1 MKIYE
6 AVDLFPSGHGQ
17 VSRGMVSYL
26 LDKDVELTVRSQQ
39 MGWNKEGM
47 IVGDRPYTD
56 TRFRNKVITSGRVNE
71 DALIES
77 KDEVRQRPDDF
88 LDNLGTSETVRSHDA
103 IIRDFTDKEDVWHC
117 IGGMEWTPQAPSD
130 DPDIATVV
138 ETDYNL
144 NHVPHQWV
152 EWSKA
157 VDEVWVPNEWV
168 YSAFEE
174 AGYTDN
180 VEIVPYGIDFS
191 YKPTDYDC
199 TSCPANKHT
208 QPYGGGQCLDD
219 DKFTFFSVMR
229 WYHIKGVD
237 ILLEAFLREFSGD
250 EDVRLFLKT
259 TSNNQ
264 FELNGGG
271 VHQAVQQLIQELGI
285 TNPPEIGIRT
295 EMMSDQHLMDLY
307 GLADAFAFP
316 SRAECVGI
324 SWAQAMHAGTP
335 VVTNNWSAME
345 HYISDDEAILI
356 DDGETKHP
364 ESRVDWVPRKGGKW
378 YPDEAEWFEPEME
391 AVQAGLREAFEMS
404 EDERDALG
412 QRGQQMVHDTFD
424 WDEHIETR
432 VERFEQLAE

>member
-6 AVDLFPSGHGQ
+6 TGDSGPSGHGQ
-17 VSRGMVSYL
+17 VMRGHIGAL
-26 LDKDVELTVRSQQ
+26 LDQDADVTFRTHQW
-39 MGWNKEGM
+39 GWNEEGFLVSEPF
-47 IVGDRPYTD
+47 IDSRWK
-56 TRFRNKVITSGRVNE
+56 NKVLTSDRFNE
-71 DALIES
+71 AYLVDSPE
-77 KDEVRQRPDDF
+77 EVRRREDD
-88 LDNLGTSETVRSHDA
+88 LTENLGSGEDHRVYDCPIHD
-103 IIRDFTDKEDVWHC
+103 FSGKEDVWHT
-117 IGGMEWTPQAPSD
+117 IGGMEWVPQSPD
-130 DPDIATVV
+130 DPEIATVM

-144 NHVPHQWV
+144 SHVPYQWV
-152 EWSKA
+152 EWAKD

-180 VEIVPYGIDFS
+180 IEIVPYGVDFS

-208 QPYGGGQCLDD
+208 QPYGGGQCLADD
-219 DKFTFFSVMR
+219 TFTFFSVMR

-237 ILLEAFLREFSGD
+237 VLLEAFLREFSGD

-271 VHQAVQQLIQELGI
+271 VHQAVQQLINDLGI

-295 EMMSDQHLMDLY
+295 EMMSDQHLMDLH
-307 GLADAFAFP
+307 GLADTFAFP

-324 SWAQAMHAGTP
+324 SWVQAMHAGTP
-335 VVTNNWSAME
+335 VVTNNFSAME
-345 HYISDDEAILI
+345 HYISDDEAILV
-356 DDGETKHP
+356 DDGETMHP
-364 ESRVDWVPRKGGKW
+364 ESRVSWVPRKGGEW
-378 YPDEAEWFEPEME
+378 YPDEAEWFEPDME
-391 AVQAGLREAFEMS
+391 AVQAGLREAFEMD

-412 QRGQQMVHDTFD
+412 QRGQEMVHDTFD
-424 WDEHIETR
+424 WSEHIETR
-432 VERFEQLAE
+432 MDRFESLAQ